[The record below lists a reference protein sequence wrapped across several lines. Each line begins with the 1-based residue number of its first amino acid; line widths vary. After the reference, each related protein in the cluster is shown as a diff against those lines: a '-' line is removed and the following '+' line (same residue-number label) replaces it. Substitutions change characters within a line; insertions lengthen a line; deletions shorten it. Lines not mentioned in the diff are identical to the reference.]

1 MKNQDFLIK
10 LVKQKK
16 IVLVE
21 SSEEISQSYLVDSKS
36 YFSSARILF
45 LENKLK
51 EVTQLVYFSVYYS
64 VLSLLFKVEIKSE
77 THFGSI
83 ILLKEIFN
91 IDNSFP
97 LFLMKKRVGTY
108 YPDFK
113 IENKLLEELMSN
125 AEEFNSIIFDFISK
139 LDLSKINLYRKNFSE
154 VFGLW

>member
-64 VLSLLFKVEIKSE
+64 VLSLLFKVGIKSE

-139 LDLSKINLYRKNFSE
+139 LDLSKINLCRKNFSE